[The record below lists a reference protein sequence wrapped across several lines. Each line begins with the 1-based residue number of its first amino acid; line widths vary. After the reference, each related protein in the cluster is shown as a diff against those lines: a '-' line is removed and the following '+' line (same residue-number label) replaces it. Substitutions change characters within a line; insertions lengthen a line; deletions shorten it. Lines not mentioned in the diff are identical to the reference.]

1 METSAERPYSLHSE
15 NECDRLEFQ
24 AEIARIEEHLRY
36 LDIPAQARILDAGC
50 GSGSMSRLLAKHY
63 PGASVTGFDLNTDYV
78 AYARARAAAEGL
90 GNVVFEPGDLQA
102 KPFDDAS
109 FDAVWS
115 QFVLYFLPRP
125 EDAVRE
131 LRRVTKPVGQIT
143 VALHYAP
150 WTHHYPVDPALQ
162 RDLDLV
168 MPTLADIRLAERVP
182 LMFMRA
188 GLVDVTVQVE
198 ADRLYTHVGPAS
210 PAQRRN
216 VADLLAGGRPAVI
229 RALGSEAAADAFVQA
244 YLDYIDR
251 SDTCSYTMLWFVQ
264 GRAP

>member
-1 METSAERPYSLHSE
+1 METAAERPYSLHSE

-24 AEIARIEEHLRY
+24 AQVARIEEHLRY
-36 LDIPAQARILDAGC
+36 LDIPARARILDAGC
-50 GSGSMSRLLAKHY
+50 GSGSMTRLLAKHY
-63 PGASVTGFDLNTDYV
+63 PGASVTGFDLNTDYL

-90 GNVVFEPGDLQA
+90 GNVAFEPGDLQA
-102 KPFDDAS
+102 MQFADAS

-115 QFVLYFLPRP
+115 KFVLFFLPRP

-131 LRRVTKPVGQIT
+131 LRRVTRPGGQVT
-143 VALHYAP
+143 VALIHAN
-150 WTHHYPVDPALQ
+150 WIHHYPVDPALQ
-162 RDLDLV
+162 RDLARV
-168 MPTLADIRLAERVP
+168 MPMIADIYLAERLP

-188 GLVDVTVQVE
+188 GLVDVTMRAE
-198 ADRLYTHVGPAS
+198 ADRLNTYIGSAS
-210 PAQRRN
+210 AAQRRN
-216 VADLLAGGRPAVI
+216 VEDLLRGGRPAVI
-229 RALGSEAAADAFVQA
+229 RALGSEAAADLFVKA

>member
-24 AEIARIEEHLRY
+24 AEVARIEEHLRY

-50 GSGSMSRLLAKHY
+50 GSGSMTRLLAKHY
-63 PGASVTGFDLNTDYV
+63 PGASVTGFDLNV
-78 AYARARAAAEGL
+78 AYLTFGRARAAAEGL
-90 GNVVFEPGDLQA
+90 GNVAFQQGDLQA
-102 KPFDDAS
+102 MPFADAS

-115 QFVLYFLPRP
+115 KFVLYFLPRP

-131 LRRVTKPVGQIT
+131 LRRVTRPGGQVT
-143 VALHYAP
+143 VVLNHGSY
-150 WTHHYPVDPALQ
+150 THHYPVDPALQ
-162 RDLDLV
+162 RDLDLAI
-168 MPTLADIRLAERVP
+168 PALGDIHLAERVP
-182 LMFMRA
+182 LMFRRA

-198 ADRLYTHVGPAS
+198 ADRLYTFVGPAS

-216 VADLLAGGRPAVI
+216 VAELLAGGRPGVI
-229 RALGSEAAADAFVQA
+229 RALGGEAAADAFVQA

-251 SDTCSYTMLWFVQ
+251 PDTCSYTMLWFVQ

>member
-168 MPTLADIRLAERVP
+168 MPTLADIRLA
-182 LMFMRA
+182 
-188 GLVDVTVQVE
+188 D
-198 ADRLYTHVGPAS
+198 
-210 PAQRRN
+210 AQRRN